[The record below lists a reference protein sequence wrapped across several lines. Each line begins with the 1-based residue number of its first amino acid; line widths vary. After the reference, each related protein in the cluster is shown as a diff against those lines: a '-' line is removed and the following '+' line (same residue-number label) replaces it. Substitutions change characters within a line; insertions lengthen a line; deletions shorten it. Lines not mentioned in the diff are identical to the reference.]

1 MKTVLEILTLSTDY
15 LTKLGFA
22 NPRKQAIELIGDALQ
37 TAPIDLYLQFDRPL
51 EEAEIQKCRESIK
64 RRGAREPL
72 QYIRGEVD
80 FFGCRFKVNPAVLI
94 PRNET
99 EILVDLISQEL
110 SKLSLAG
117 CQLWDICCG
126 SGCIGISLKKKF
138 PGLQVF
144 LSDFSEA
151 ALQIAKANAELNEVD
166 VSFVQGDLLQP
177 FKGKQ
182 ADFVVCNPPY
192 VAESEWNSLEPEV
205 KVEPKSALIGGEDGL
220 LFYRRLAA
228 ELKDHLKPNGKAWLE
243 IGANQGSCIQMLFEP
258 DKIPSKWKVCR
269 FAKDW
274 ANQDRF
280 FFLENE

>member
-1 MKTVLEILTLSTDY
+1 MKTVLEILTLSTEY
-15 LTKLGFA
+15 LTKLGFV
-22 NPRKQAIELIGDALQ
+22 NPRKQAIELIGDALH
-37 TAPIDLYLQFDRPL
+37 TTPIDLYLQFDRPL
-51 EEAEIQKCRESIK
+51 EEVEIQKCRENIK

-80 FFGCRFKVNPAVLI
+80 FFDCRFKVTSAVLI

-99 EILVDLISQEL
+99 EILVDIIYQEL
-110 SKLSLAG
+110 SKLPLAG

-138 PGLQVF
+138 PDLQVY

-151 ALQIAKANAELNEVD
+151 ALQIAKANAELNQVR
-166 VSFVQGDLLQP
+166 VVFVQGDLLQP
-177 FKGKQ
+177 FKGEQ

-192 VAESEWNSLEPEV
+192 VAESEWNSLEQEV
-205 KVEPKSALIGGEDGL
+205 KFEPKSALIGGDDGL
-220 LFYRRLAA
+220 SFYRRLAA
-228 ELKDHLKPNGKAWLE
+228 ELKNHLKPKAKAWLE
-243 IGANQGSCIQMLFEP
+243 IGANQGKSIQMLFEP
-258 DKIPSKWKVCR
+258 DKISSKWKVCR

-274 ANQDRF
+274 SNRDRF